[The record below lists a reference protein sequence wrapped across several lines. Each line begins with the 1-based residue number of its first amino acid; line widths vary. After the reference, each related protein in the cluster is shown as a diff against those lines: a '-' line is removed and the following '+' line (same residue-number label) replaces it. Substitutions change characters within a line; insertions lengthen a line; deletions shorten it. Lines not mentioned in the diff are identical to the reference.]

1 MNRLSATILAV
12 LYSKLPHLKILIS
25 QDQWWHDTTL
35 VMKVFE
41 EITQVNLSDIEPIL
55 GWQLLKTITRPAN
68 PRSYG
73 TALVEESA
81 TILPGSIIVGDV
93 VICNKCEIGPNC
105 TIFGPTII
113 GPNSYIGPGVEIRSS
128 LIISDLKLAHRSYL
142 GHSIV
147 GRDVNLG
154 AGFTVAVRN
163 FKRKTVH
170 LKYKNQLIDTKRTM
184 FGAII
189 ADNFYCSVN
198 TTVMPGRIL
207 SDPIVFNNE
216 SDYSR

>member
-1 MNRLSATILAV
+1 MNELSATILAL

-41 EITQVNLSDIEPIL
+41 ELTLLKLSDIESIL

-68 PRSYG
+68 PRRYG
-73 TALVEESA
+73 SALVEETA

-105 TIFGPTII
+105 TIFGPSII
-113 GPNSYIGPGVEIRSS
+113 GPYSYIGPGAEIRSS
-128 LIISDLKLAHRSYL
+128 LIISGLKLAHRSYL

-163 FKRKTVH
+163 YKRKTVH
-170 LKYKNQLIDTKRTM
+170 LRSKDQLIDTKRTM

-189 ADNFYCSVN
+189 ADDFYCSIN
-198 TTVMPGRIL
+198 TNVMPGRIL
-207 SDPIVFNNE
+207 TAPIVINNE
-216 SDYSR
+216 TDYSW